1 MARTIFKFHHYNYM
15 ICCIFNI
22 QKISSIMSSVDWAQS
37 TRIVWL
43 NIYHQTSTKWNMCI
57 LNVYTLNWDFIVYR
71 FFLTDFRYPK
81 KAISYSLIIFLQIL
95 EILHHHPVSLLC
107 VDNAETST
115 AFYILKFKILIH
127 RLIFVLFF
135 GCHQFSSLTLTMTH
149 THWASSSTWRTR

>member
-1 MARTIFKFHHYNYM
+1 MSTR
-15 ICCIFNI
+15 
-22 QKISSIMSSVDWAQS
+22 MSSVDANRMAQYIS
-37 TRIVWL
+37 SNFHQMKYVHSKRI
-43 NIYHQTSTKWNMCI
+43 HM
-57 LNVYTLNWDFIVYR
+57 NWDLIVYR

-115 AFYILKFKILIH
+115 SFCILKFKILIH

-149 THWASSSTWRTR
+149 THWASSST